1 MFESMEM
8 LDMMED
14 FILHAHECYLG
25 DDADRVE
32 AYYLYNLQEFTPATK
47 RYDVIWMQWITCEW
61 VACDHSFVISCC
73 IFCSNELPAF
83 TPLI

>member
-8 LDMMED
+8 LDMIED

-32 AYYLYNLQEFTPATK
+32 SYYLYNLQEFIPAKK
-47 RYDVIWMQWITCEW
+47 RYDVIWLQWVACEW
-61 VACDHSFVISCC
+61 VACDRSFMLYIYCAVMYY
-73 IFCSNELPAF
+73 LH
-83 TPLI
+83 LLH